1 MAYSEVIF
9 SPFYSSTATLFF
21 SCIIFRFRG
30 FGLIVPAIVPHTNKD
45 KYNNKTRNSGIL
57 LAQNIPSNLL
67 VQVLFFTI
75 NLASL

>member
-1 MAYSEVIF
+1 MTYSEVIF
-9 SPFYSSTATLFF
+9 SPFCSFTATLF
-21 SCIIFRFRG
+21 SCIIFHFHG
-30 FGLIVPAIVPHTNKD
+30 FGPIVSAIVSHTNKD

-67 VQVLFFTI
+67 VQVLFFII